1 MAENRNK
8 NVEISQITDKMRELS
23 ARMNELE
30 TDFEEL

>member
-30 TDFEEL
+30 TDFGEL